1 MFLKIVTKT
10 LNTTKMKKIIPD
22 SYEFVQEINNLNYE
36 LILFRCPFNFDIAQI
51 SNNQSKHYTGQFE
64 NCY

>member
-1 MFLKIVTKT
+1 
-10 LNTTKMKKIIPD
+10 MKKIIPD
-22 SYEFVQEINNLNYE
+22 SCEFVQEIINLNYG

-51 SNNQSKHYTGQFE
+51 SNSQSKHYTGQFE